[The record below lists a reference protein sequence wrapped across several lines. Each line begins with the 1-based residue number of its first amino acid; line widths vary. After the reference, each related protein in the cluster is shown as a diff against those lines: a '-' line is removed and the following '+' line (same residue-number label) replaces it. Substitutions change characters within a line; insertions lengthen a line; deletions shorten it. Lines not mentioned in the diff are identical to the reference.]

1 MLWADPHQCRRGSGG
16 RGGKDIAGRTIGGS
30 PCALTVPGLH
40 AILTPMR
47 ALSVITLLTALIL
60 PTSALAE
67 VQTITATHT
76 YILGDN
82 DSRNDARQLCFLQAK
97 QKVLEQAESFIQSH
111 SVINNFE
118 LTKDQ
123 MTSYSAAVLS
133 VEIVKED
140 VGLSNGQHTLTIT
153 VKADVDVDQV
163 NTLLAAIVADKSV
176 ADRVARQQQEIREL
190 EGQVQTLN
198 SRLSVAT
205 TGMASE
211 LRKERMVV
219 LKNIA
224 GLDRIQLVATQR
236 IAREQETI
244 QQKTE
249 MILKYV
255 LRDMTP
261 QEVLSL
267 LGEPVKKG
275 LFSSSG
281 FGLNWYYGEL
291 WICFDE
297 PLGLEDWRVV
307 GIGRAGPFPNSMRLC
322 AKNLLSQ

>member
-1 MLWADPHQCRRGSGG
+1 
-16 RGGKDIAGRTIGGS
+16 
-30 PCALTVPGLH
+30 
-40 AILTPMR
+40 MR
-47 ALSVITLLTALIL
+47 ALSVITLLAALIL
-60 PTSALAE
+60 PTGAFAE

-97 QKVLEQAESFIQSH
+97 REVLEKAESFIQSQ
-111 SVINNFE
+111 SVVNNFE

-123 MTSYSAAVLS
+123 IASYSAAVLG

-140 VGLSNGQHTLTIT
+140 VGLSNGQTTLTLT
-153 VKADVDVDQV
+153 VKADVDIDQV
-163 NTLLAAIVADKSV
+163 NTLLAAIVADKNL
-176 ADRVARQQQEIREL
+176 ADRVVQQQQQIREL
-190 EGQVQTLN
+190 EEQVQTLN
-198 SRLSVAT
+198 SRLSIAT
-205 TGMASE
+205 SGTASE
-211 LRKERMVV
+211 LRKERNVV
-219 LKNIA
+219 FENIA
-224 GLDRIQLVATQR
+224 WLDRIQLVATQR

-267 LGEPVKKG
+267 VGEPVKKG

-297 PLGLEDWRVV
+297 PLGLEDWRVA
-307 GIGRAGPFPNSMRLC
+307 GIGRAGPFPNPIRVCSN
-322 AKNLLSQ
+322 NLLSQ

>member
-1 MLWADPHQCRRGSGG
+1 
-16 RGGKDIAGRTIGGS
+16 
-30 PCALTVPGLH
+30 
-40 AILTPMR
+40 MR
-47 ALSVITLLTALIL
+47 ALSVITLLAALIL
-60 PTSALAE
+60 PTGAFAE

-76 YILGDN
+76 YTLGDN

-97 QKVLEQAESFIQSH
+97 REVLEKAESFIRSH

-123 MTSYSAAVLS
+123 ITSYSSAVLS

-140 VGLSNGQHTLTIT
+140 VGLSNDQNTLTLT

-163 NTLLAAIVADKSV
+163 NTLLAAIVADKNL
-176 ADRVARQQQEIREL
+176 ADRVAQQQQQIREL

-205 TGMASE
+205 SDAANE
-211 LRKERMVV
+211 LRKERKVV
-219 LKNIA
+219 FENIA
-224 GLDRIQLVATQR
+224 GLDRIQLVATER
-236 IAREQETI
+236 IAREKETI

-267 LGEPVKKG
+267 VGEPVKKG

-297 PLGLEDWRVV
+297 PLGLEDWRVE
-307 GIGRAGPFPNSMRLC
+307 GIGRAGPSPNPIRVCSN
-322 AKNLLSQ
+322 NLLSQ

>member
-1 MLWADPHQCRRGSGG
+1 
-16 RGGKDIAGRTIGGS
+16 
-30 PCALTVPGLH
+30 
-40 AILTPMR
+40 MR
-47 ALSVITLLTALIL
+47 ALSVISLVAALIL
-60 PTSALAE
+60 PAGDFAE

-97 QKVLEQAESFIQSH
+97 REVLEKAESFIQSH
-111 SVINNFE
+111 SVVNNFE

-140 VGLSNGQHTLTIT
+140 VGVSNGQSTLTLT
-153 VKADVDVDQV
+153 VKTDVDVDQV
-163 NTLLAAIVADKSV
+163 NTLLAAIVADKSL
-176 ADRVARQQQEIREL
+176 ADRVAQQQQQTREL
-190 EGQVQTLN
+190 EGQIQTLN

-205 TGMASE
+205 PGAASA
-211 LRKERMVV
+211 LRKERTVV
-219 LKNIA
+219 FENIA
-224 GLDRIQLVATQR
+224 ELDRMQLVATER
-236 IAREQETI
+236 IAREKETI

-249 MILKYV
+249 MILKYI

-267 LGEPVKKG
+267 VGEPVKKG

-297 PLGLEDWRVV
+297 PLGLEDWRVE
-307 GIGRAGPFPNSMRLC
+307 GIGRAGPFPNPIRVC
-322 AKNLLSQ
+322 ANNLLAQ

>member
-1 MLWADPHQCRRGSGG
+1 
-16 RGGKDIAGRTIGGS
+16 
-30 PCALTVPGLH
+30 
-40 AILTPMR
+40 MR
-47 ALSVITLLTALIL
+47 ALSVISLLAALIV
-60 PTSALAE
+60 PTGAFAE

-76 YILGDN
+76 YIPGDN

-97 QKVLEQAESFIQSH
+97 REVLEKAESFIQSQ

-133 VEIVKED
+133 VETVTED
-140 VGLSNGQHTLTIT
+140 VGLSNGQNTLTLT
-153 VKADVDVDQV
+153 VRTDVDVDQV
-163 NTLLAAIVADKSV
+163 NNLLAAIVADKNL
-176 ADRVARQQQEIREL
+176 ADRVAQQQQQIREL
-190 EGQVQTLN
+190 EEQVQTLN

-205 TGMASE
+205 SGTASE
-211 LRKERMVV
+211 LRKERKVV
-219 LKNIA
+219 FETIA

-236 IAREQETI
+236 IAREKETI

-267 LGEPVKKG
+267 VGEPVKKW

-297 PLGLEDWRVV
+297 PLGLEDWRVE
-307 GIGRAGPFPNSMRLC
+307 GIGRAGPFPNPIRVCSN
-322 AKNLLSQ
+322 NLLSQ

>member
-1 MLWADPHQCRRGSGG
+1 
-16 RGGKDIAGRTIGGS
+16 
-30 PCALTVPGLH
+30 
-40 AILTPMR
+40 MR
-47 ALSVITLLTALIL
+47 VLSVITLLAALIL
-60 PTSALAE
+60 PAGAFAE

-111 SVINNFE
+111 SVVNSFE
-118 LTKDQ
+118 LTKAQ

-140 VGLSNGQHTLTIT
+140 LGLSDGQHTLTLT

-163 NTLLAAIVADKSV
+163 NTLLAAIVADKSL
-176 ADRVARQQQEIREL
+176 ADRVAQQQQQIREL

-198 SRLSVAT
+198 SRLSGAT
-205 TGMASE
+205 PGAASE
-211 LRKERMVV
+211 LRKERTVV
-219 LKNIA
+219 FENIA
-224 GLDRIQLVATQR
+224 GLDRMQLVATQR
-236 IAREQETI
+236 IAREKETI

-249 MILKYV
+249 NILKYV

-267 LGEPVKKG
+267 VGEPVKKG

-297 PLGLEDWRVV
+297 PLGLEDWRVE
-307 GIGRAGPFPNSMRLC
+307 GIGRAGPFPNPIRICSN
-322 AKNLLSQ
+322 NLLSQ

>member
-1 MLWADPHQCRRGSGG
+1 
-16 RGGKDIAGRTIGGS
+16 
-30 PCALTVPGLH
+30 
-40 AILTPMR
+40 MR
-47 ALSVITLLTALIL
+47 ALSVISLLAALIV
-60 PTSALAE
+60 PTGAFVE
-67 VQTITATHT
+67 VQTITARHT

-97 QKVLEQAESFIQSH
+97 RVVLEQAESVIQSQ
-111 SVINNFE
+111 SVVNNFE

-123 MTSYSAAVLS
+123 ITSYSTAVLS

-140 VGLSNGQHTLTIT
+140 VGLSNGQNTLTLT

-163 NTLLAAIVADKSV
+163 NKLLAAIVADKSLM
-176 ADRVARQQQEIREL
+176 DRVTQQQQQIREL
-190 EGQVQTLN
+190 EEEVQTLN
-198 SRLSVAT
+198 SGLSVAT
-205 TGMASE
+205 PGAASE
-211 LRKERMVV
+211 LRKERTVV
-219 LKNIA
+219 FENIA

-236 IAREQETI
+236 IAREKETI

-249 MILKYV
+249 MILKHV
-255 LRDMTP
+255 LRDMAP

-267 LGEPVKKG
+267 VGEPVKKW

-297 PLGLEDWRVV
+297 PLGLEDWRVE
-307 GIGRAGPFPNSMRLC
+307 GIGRAGPFPNPLRVCSN
-322 AKNLLSQ
+322 NLLSQ

>member
-1 MLWADPHQCRRGSGG
+1 MA
-16 RGGKDIAGRTIGGS
+16 
-30 PCALTVPGLH
+30 
-40 AILTPMR
+40 
-47 ALSVITLLTALIL
+47 ALIL
-60 PTSALAE
+60 PTGVFAE

-97 QKVLEQAESFIQSH
+97 REVLEQAGSFIQSH

-133 VEIVKED
+133 VELVKED
-140 VGLSNGQHTLTIT
+140 VGFSNGQHTLTLT

-163 NTLLAAIVADKSV
+163 NTLLAAIVADKSL
-176 ADRVARQQQEIREL
+176 ADRVTQQQQQVREL
-190 EGQVQTLN
+190 EGQVQRLN
-198 SRLSVAT
+198 SSLSVAT
-205 TGMASE
+205 SGTASE
-211 LRKERMVV
+211 LRKERTVV
-219 LKNIA
+219 FENIA
-224 GLDRIQLVATQR
+224 GLDRTQLVATER
-236 IAREQETI
+236 IAREKETI

-249 MILKYV
+249 NILKYV

-267 LGEPVKKG
+267 VGEPVKKG
-275 LFSSSG
+275 LISSSG

-297 PLGLEDWRVV
+297 PLGLEDWRVE
-307 GIGRAGPFPNSMRLC
+307 GIGRAGPFPSSIRAC
-322 AKNLLSQ
+322 SKNLLAQ

>member
-1 MLWADPHQCRRGSGG
+1 
-16 RGGKDIAGRTIGGS
+16 
-30 PCALTVPGLH
+30 
-40 AILTPMR
+40 MR
-47 ALSVITLLTALIL
+47 VLSVITLLAALIL
-60 PTSALAE
+60 PAGAFAE

-111 SVINNFE
+111 SVVNSFE
-118 LTKDQ
+118 LTKAQ
-123 MTSYSAAVLS
+123 MTSYSAAVIS

-140 VGLSNGQHTLTIT
+140 LGLSDGQHTLALT

-163 NTLLAAIVADKSV
+163 NTLLAAIVADKSL
-176 ADRVARQQQEIREL
+176 ADRVAQQQQQIREL

-198 SRLSVAT
+198 SRLSGAT
-205 TGMASE
+205 PGAASE
-211 LRKERMVV
+211 LRKERTVV
-219 LKNIA
+219 FENIA
-224 GLDRIQLVATQR
+224 GLDRMQLVATQR
-236 IAREQETI
+236 IAREKETI

-249 MILKYV
+249 NILKYV

-267 LGEPVKKG
+267 VGEPVKKG

-297 PLGLEDWRVV
+297 PLGLEDWRVE
-307 GIGRAGPFPNSMRLC
+307 GIGRAGPFPNPIRICSN
-322 AKNLLSQ
+322 NLLSQ

>member
-1 MLWADPHQCRRGSGG
+1 
-16 RGGKDIAGRTIGGS
+16 
-30 PCALTVPGLH
+30 
-40 AILTPMR
+40 MR
-47 ALSVITLLTALIL
+47 ALSVITLLAALIP
-60 PTSALAE
+60 PTGAFAE

-97 QKVLEQAESFIQSH
+97 RAVLEKAKSFIQSQ
-111 SVINNFE
+111 SVVTNFE

-123 MTSYSAAVLS
+123 IASYSTAVLS

-140 VGLSNGQHTLTIT
+140 VGLSNDQNTLTLT

-163 NTLLAAIVADKSV
+163 NNLLAAIVADKNL
-176 ADRVARQQQEIREL
+176 ADRVVQQQLQIIEL

-205 TGMASE
+205 SGTASA
-211 LRKERMVV
+211 LRKERTVV
-219 LKNIA
+219 FENIA
-224 GLDRIQLVATQR
+224 GLDRIQLVATER

-267 LGEPVKKG
+267 VGEPVKKG
-275 LFSSSG
+275 LISSSG

-297 PLGLEDWRVV
+297 PLGLEDWRVA
-307 GIGRAGPFPNSMRLC
+307 GIGRAGPFPIPIRVCSN
-322 AKNLLSQ
+322 NLLAQ

>member
-1 MLWADPHQCRRGSGG
+1 
-16 RGGKDIAGRTIGGS
+16 
-30 PCALTVPGLH
+30 
-40 AILTPMR
+40 MR
-47 ALSVITLLTALIL
+47 ALSVITLLAALIL
-60 PTSALAE
+60 PTDALAE

-76 YILGDN
+76 YMMGDN

-97 QKVLEQAESFIQSH
+97 REVLEKAESFIQSH

-140 VGLSNGQHTLTIT
+140 VGLSNGQHTLTLT

-163 NTLLAAIVADKSV
+163 NTLLAAIVADKNL
-176 ADRVARQQQEIREL
+176 ADRVAQQQQQIRER
-190 EGQVQTLN
+190 EEQVQTLN
-198 SRLSVAT
+198 SRLNVAIP
-205 TGMASE
+205 GAASE
-211 LRKERMVV
+211 LRKERTVV
-219 LKNIA
+219 FENIA
-224 GLDRIQLVATQR
+224 GLDRIQLTATER
-236 IAREQETI
+236 IAREEETI
-244 QQKTE
+244 QQETE

-267 LGEPVKKG
+267 VGEPVKKG
-275 LFSSSG
+275 LISSSG

-297 PLGLEDWRVV
+297 PLGLEDWRVE
-307 GIGRAGPFPNSMRLC
+307 GIGRAGPFPNPIRVC
-322 AKNLLSQ
+322 ANNLLSQ

>member
-1 MLWADPHQCRRGSGG
+1 
-16 RGGKDIAGRTIGGS
+16 
-30 PCALTVPGLH
+30 
-40 AILTPMR
+40 MR
-47 ALSVITLLTALIL
+47 ALSVIILLAALIL
-60 PTSALAE
+60 PTGAFAE

-111 SVINNFE
+111 SVVNSFE

-140 VGLSNGQHTLTIT
+140 VDLSDGQNTLTLT
-153 VKADVDVDQV
+153 VQADVDVEQV
-163 NTLLAAIVADKSV
+163 NALLAAIVADKNL
-176 ADRVARQQQEIREL
+176 ADRVAQQQQQIRGL
-190 EGQVQTLN
+190 EEQVQSLN
-198 SRLSVAT
+198 SHLSIAT
-205 TGMASE
+205 SGAASE
-211 LRKERMVV
+211 LRKERKVV
-219 LKNIA
+219 FENIA
-224 GLDRIQLVATQR
+224 GLDRVQLVATQR
-236 IAREQETI
+236 IAREKETI

-255 LRDMTP
+255 FRDMTP

-267 LGEPVKKG
+267 VGEPVKKG

-297 PLGLEDWRVV
+297 PLGLEDWRVE
-307 GIGRAGPFPNSMRLC
+307 GIGRAGPSPNPIRVCSN
-322 AKNLLSQ
+322 NLLSQ

>member
-1 MLWADPHQCRRGSGG
+1 
-16 RGGKDIAGRTIGGS
+16 
-30 PCALTVPGLH
+30 
-40 AILTPMR
+40 MR
-47 ALSVITLLTALIL
+47 ALSVITLLAALIL
-60 PTSALAE
+60 PTGAFAE

-82 DSRNDARQLCFLQAK
+82 DSRNDARQLCFIQAK

-123 MTSYSAAVLS
+123 ITSYSAAVLS
-133 VEIVKED
+133 VETVTED
-140 VGLSNGQHTLTIT
+140 VGLSNGQNTLTLT
-153 VKADVDVDQV
+153 VKTDVDVDQV
-163 NTLLAAIVADKSV
+163 NTLLAAIVADKNL
-176 ADRVARQQQEIREL
+176 ADRVAQQHQQILEL
-190 EGQVQTLN
+190 EEQVQTLN
-198 SRLSVAT
+198 SRLSVAPSGT
-205 TGMASE
+205 ASA
-211 LRKERMVV
+211 LRKERNVV
-219 LKNIA
+219 FENIA

-267 LGEPVKKG
+267 VGEPVKKG
-275 LFSSSG
+275 LVSSSG

-297 PLGLEDWRVV
+297 PLGLEDWRVE
-307 GIGRAGPFPNSMRLC
+307 GIGRAGPSPNPIRVC
-322 AKNLLSQ
+322 ANNLLSQ

>member
-1 MLWADPHQCRRGSGG
+1 
-16 RGGKDIAGRTIGGS
+16 
-30 PCALTVPGLH
+30 
-40 AILTPMR
+40 MR
-47 ALSVITLLTALIL
+47 ALSVITLLAALIL
-60 PTSALAE
+60 PTGAFAE
-67 VQTITATHT
+67 GQTITATHT

-97 QKVLEQAESFIQSH
+97 REVLEKAESFIQSQ
-111 SVINNFE
+111 SVVNTFE

-140 VGLSNGQHTLTIT
+140 VGLSNGQTTLTLT

-163 NTLLAAIVADKSV
+163 NTLLAAIVADKSI
-176 ADRVARQQQEIREL
+176 ADRVAQQQQQINEL
-190 EGQVQTLN
+190 EGQVQTLS

-205 TGMASE
+205 QSAASE
-211 LRKERMVV
+211 LRKKRTVV
-219 LKNIA
+219 FETIA
-224 GLDRIQLVATQR
+224 GLDRMQLTATQR

-249 MILKYV
+249 MILKYI

-267 LGEPVKKG
+267 VGEPVKKG
-275 LFSSSG
+275 LISSSG

-297 PLGLEDWRVV
+297 PLGLEDWRVA
-307 GIGRAGPFPNSMRLC
+307 GIGRAGPFPNPIRVCSN
-322 AKNLLSQ
+322 NLLSQ